1 MQDRYTGDV
10 GDFAK
15 YGLLRQ
21 LLQPSASGQELR
33 LAVLW
38 YLIDDEDSNSD
49 GKYISYL
56 RDNRLRSCD
65 PVLHDTLKV
74 FIDGN
79 TRKVASLET
88 SGLLAPDRTV
98 FYSDRLA
105 SVKTQRQGDF
115 PAVDARRRWFS
126 RALEISE
133 AADLVF
139 LDPDN
144 GLEVA
149 SVPPSSP
156 KASKYVFLH
165 EVAAI
170 AERGQSLLIYQHH
183 NRSAPAEAQIALAMK
198 KLRSAA
204 PHSSSVIA
212 ITFRGGSVRSFFL
225 LVASSHREILH
236 SHMANVKSSTWA
248 SYFGFTE
255 PLDR

>member
-38 YLIDDEDSNSD
+38 YLMDDEDSNSD
-49 GKYISYL
+49 GKHISYL
-56 RDNRLRSCD
+56 KDNRMRSCD
-65 PVLHDTLKV
+65 PALHDTLKL
-74 FIDGN
+74 FIDNN
-79 TRKVASLET
+79 TRNVASLER
-88 SGLLAPDRTV
+88 SGLLAPNRTV
-98 FYSDRLA
+98 FFSARLA
-105 SVKTQRQGDF
+105 SLKTRREGDVS
-115 PAVDARRRWFS
+115 AVDARRRWFL

-165 EVAAI
+165 EVGAI

-183 NRSAPAEAQIALAMK
+183 NRSAPAEAQIASAMK
-198 KLRSAA
+198 NLRSVA
-204 PHSSSVIA
+204 PHGSRVIA
-212 ITFRGGSVRSFFL
+212 ITFRRGSVRSFFL
-225 LVASSHREILH
+225 LVARSHTEILH
-236 SHMANVKSSTWA
+236 SHLANLKSGTWA
-248 SYFGFTE
+248 SYFNLSE
-255 PLDR
+255 K

>member
-88 SGLLAPDRTV
+88 SGLLAPDR
-98 FYSDRLA
+98 F
-105 SVKTQRQGDF
+105 
-115 PAVDARRRWFS
+115 
-126 RALEISE
+126 
-133 AADLVF
+133 
-139 LDPDN
+139 
-144 GLEVA
+144 
-149 SVPPSSP
+149 
-156 KASKYVFLH
+156 
-165 EVAAI
+165 
-170 AERGQSLLIYQHH
+170 
-183 NRSAPAEAQIALAMK
+183 AEAVP
-198 KLRSAA
+198 SA
-204 PHSSSVIA
+204 
-212 ITFRGGSVRSFFL
+212 
-225 LVASSHREILH
+225 
-236 SHMANVKSSTWA
+236 
-248 SYFGFTE
+248 
-255 PLDR
+255 